1 MFIQGNDYK
10 YKVEG
15 TIIMYLDSYDIIQQQ
30 DFNIFQEITS
40 IKKYNIYFILKRPK
54 ITIDPNSFDISE
66 KNIGLEFL
74 VHNYGNIESRKISIN
89 NIFGTKNIKLKSKY
103 PYNYFVMSILN
114 HDNFIFKSN
123 YFLDEIQRENPK
135 KDEVLDYEVL
145 YIGQSVGD
153 SDDYNILKR
162 LESHSTLQ
170 KIYSE
175 SILNNPDS
183 DIWIMLAN
191 FRQINMTSVN
201 GMINSKSSDDIEL
214 KRFESFYE
222 GKFSDKQK
230 INFTE
235 AALIKT
241 FKPKYNKEY
250 KNTFPNPNHSSYEE
264 CYKLDIS
271 GIVIELDLTSI
282 NRWLYTDIK
291 PRGNDIYYHRGEHLF
306 ADEKERY
313 NMFFNDYI

>member
-1 MFIQGNDYK
+1 MFIEGNDYK
-10 YKVEG
+10 YRVEG
-15 TIIMYLDSYDIIQQQ
+15 TIIMYLDSYNIVQQQ
-30 DFNIFQEITS
+30 DFEIIENIAS

-54 ITIDPNSFDISE
+54 VTINPNYFNINL
-66 KNIGLEFL
+66 KNIELEFL
-74 VHNYGNIESRKISIN
+74 IHNCGDTEYRRVFMD
-89 NIFGTKNIKLKSKY
+89 NIFNTENIKLMSKY
-103 PYNYFVMSILN
+103 PYNYFTLYILN
-114 HDNFIFKSN
+114 QGNFTFKSN
-123 YFLDEIQRENPK
+123 HLLDKIQSTAPD
-135 KDEVLDYEVL
+135 KDDILDYEVL
-145 YIGQSVGD
+145 YIGQSIGN
-153 SDDYNILKR
+153 SGGYNILER
-162 LESHSTLQ
+162 LKTHSTLQ

-175 SILNNPDS
+175 AIMNNPDS

-191 FRQINMTSVN
+191 FRQINMTSIN
-201 GMINSKSSDDIEL
+201 GMITSKSSDDIEL

-222 GKFSDKQK
+222 GKFSEQQK

-271 GIVIELDLTSI
+271 GIVVELDLTSI

-291 PRGNDIYYHRGEHLF
+291 PRGNNIYYHRGEHLF